1 MKKILY
7 ILVFAVLF
15 SFDSYAQEEVKDENT
30 KEKTEVKKKKDKP
43 VRNPWNSG
51 VLMNART
58 SVVPNKGALRFDL
71 AHNFGPM
78 SNKQSDLF
86 GIYAPAA
93 NVRMGLSYV
102 VIENLQVGA
111 GITRNRMTT
120 DLNAKYTVF
129 EQTRKNTMPV
139 SVTLF
144 GNIGIYGD
152 EEARY
157 GTEYTFTDRLSY
169 FGQLI
174 VGRKINK
181 YVSMQ
186 LAASFSHI
194 NSMPHGFNHDV
205 ISAHAGVKARINAT
219 TSFIA
224 NYDMPLKIHGI
235 KQYEDF
241 DVAKPT
247 LQVGIELITTT
258 HAFQIYVGN
267 AHEILP
273 QNSLM
278 FQQNK
283 FDLDGFRFGFVL
295 TKL

>member
-1 MKKILY
+1 
-7 ILVFAVLF
+7 
-15 SFDSYAQEEVKDENT
+15 
-30 KEKTEVKKKKDKP
+30 
-43 VRNPWNSG
+43 
-51 VLMNART
+51 
-58 SVVPNKGALRFDL
+58 
-71 AHNFGPM
+71 
-78 SNKQSDLF
+78 
-86 GIYAPAA
+86 
-93 NVRMGLSYV
+93 
-102 VIENLQVGA
+102 
-111 GITRNRMTT
+111 
-120 DLNAKYTVF
+120 
-129 EQTRKNTMPV
+129 
-139 SVTLF
+139 
-144 GNIGIYGD
+144 
-152 EEARY
+152 
-157 GTEYTFTDRLSY
+157 
-169 FGQLI
+169 
-174 VGRKINK
+174 
-181 YVSMQ
+181 
-186 LAASFSHI
+186 
-194 NSMPHGFNHDV
+194 MPHGFNHDV